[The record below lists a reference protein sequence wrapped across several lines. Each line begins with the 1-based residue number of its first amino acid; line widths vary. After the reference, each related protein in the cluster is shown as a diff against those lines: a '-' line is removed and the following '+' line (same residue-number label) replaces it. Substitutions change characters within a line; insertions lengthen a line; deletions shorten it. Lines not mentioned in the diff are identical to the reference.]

1 MDGLHI
7 TDATVR
13 FGGTTAVDHVTLAI
27 PGGTVLA
34 VLGPSGCGKSTLL
47 RAVCGLEDLSSG
59 SVSYDG
65 DDLAAVPTYRR
76 GFALMFQDGQLF
88 AHADVAANVA
98 YGMRRKGIRG
108 TELDGEVERLLELVG
123 LGGYGRRRP
132 ATLSG
137 GEQQR
142 VALARALAARPRL
155 LLLDEPLSALD
166 RSLRERLAADLRA
179 ILVETGTTAMLVTHD
194 HDEAFT
200 VADRMAVM
208 LRGRIVQ
215 EGPTAQVWQSPA
227 DPEVA
232 EFLGYDTV
240 LDPEA
245 AALLGLSLPAGERIA
260 LGRSALRLD
269 PAGPITATVVR
280 AAAARGGIH
289 LEVRIPGLP
298 QLPAVGDL
306 TTPPSPGSQVRL
318 RVDPA
323 GTAALDPAQPPPAQS
338 PVGGKTGR

>member
-1 MDGLHI
+1 MTASTGLQI

-13 FGGTTAVDHVTLAI
+13 FGATLAVDDVTLAI
-27 PGGTVLA
+27 PAGTVLA

-47 RAVCGLEDLSSG
+47 RAVCGLEVLAAG

-65 DDLAAVPTYRR
+65 ADLQAVPTYRR

-88 AHADVAANVA
+88 AHTDVAANVA

-108 TELDGEVERLLELVG
+108 TELAAEVQRLLELVG
-123 LGGYGRRRP
+123 LSGYERRRP
-132 ATLSG
+132 STLSG

-215 EGPTAQVWQSPA
+215 EGPTAQVWQSPV

-240 LDPEA
+240 LDPDGA
-245 AALLGLSLPAGERIA
+245 ARLGVDLPDGERIA

-269 PAGPITATVVR
+269 PAGPIAATVLR

-289 LEVRIPGLP
+289 LEVQIPGLP
-298 QLPAVGDL
+298 PMPAVGDL
-306 TTPPSPGSQVRL
+306 TAPPPPGSDVRL

-323 GTAALDPAQPPPAQS
+323 GTAHLS
-338 PVGGKTGR
+338 GGHP